1 MIFFFFAI
9 DFSILGL
16 KALQLHWEGLS
27 RLQHSQTL
35 TALEF
40 IGDLIVLMLQEQLD
54 SIPAFAI
61 GIQ

>member
-1 MIFFFFAI
+1 MFFFCYRFFNS
-9 DFSILGL
+9 DL

-40 IGDLIVLMLQEQLD
+40 TGDLIVLMLQEQLD